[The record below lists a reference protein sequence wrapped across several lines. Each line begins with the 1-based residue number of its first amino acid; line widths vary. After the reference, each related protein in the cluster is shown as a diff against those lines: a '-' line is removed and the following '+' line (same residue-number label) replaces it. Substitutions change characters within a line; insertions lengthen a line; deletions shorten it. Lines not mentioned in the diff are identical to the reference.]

1 MRNKSMYQVLLLVVA
16 ILLLA
21 VAVSV
26 YVYYSGKLD
35 AIEQD
40 IQEVKKY

>member
-1 MRNKSMYQVLLLVVA
+1 MRNKSMYPVLLLIFA

-35 AIEQD
+35 AIEKD
-40 IQEVKKY
+40 IQEMETR